1 MVYLI
6 GYSKRIDE
14 VDPELLAAMEEIE
27 NEEWDD
33 DKNEEGYIDDNFVQL
48 AIEDKSDDGFDFDAH
63 IRNLLK
69 AREEKEKSRVEL
81 TEDRYAEEIR
91 IDPEKEDRKERD
103 IDHQYNAVFNNNCY
117 MKLQIINQYSDNDDD
132 DDVHGHIELTDEL
145 FQVQK

>member
-117 MKLQIINQYSDNDDD
+117 MKL
-132 DDVHGHIELTDEL
+132 
-145 FQVQK
+145 

>member
-1 MVYLI
+1 
-6 GYSKRIDE
+6 
-14 VDPELLAAMEEIE
+14 MEEIE

-48 AIEDKSDDGFDFDAH
+48 AIEDKSDDGFDFDEH

-91 IDPEKEDRKERD
+91 IDPEKEDRKAAASGE
-103 IDHQYNAVFNNNCY
+103 NAVTIYRRRTEQRC
-117 MKLQIINQYSDNDDD
+117 KR
-132 DDVHGHIELTDEL
+132 
-145 FQVQK
+145 

>member
-103 IDHQYNAVFNNNCY
+103 IDHQYNAVFNNIYN

>member
-1 MVYLI
+1 
-6 GYSKRIDE
+6 
-14 VDPELLAAMEEIE
+14 MEEIE

-103 IDHQYNAVFNNNCY
+103 IDHQYNAVFSNNCY

-132 DDVHGHIELTDEL
+132 DVHGHIELTDEL
-145 FQVQK
+145 FQVQGMKEL